1 MKRKIF
7 ITAVL
12 VYILSSCSTYIP
24 LTPASENPIAQKLP
38 KMELEWN
45 YGGDIQGAYNYV
57 DYVKNIARNEINKNI
72 IAASGVKQGSIEVYC
87 EKLHLRENLGF
98 AVLSGITLFT
108 ANILGMP
115 ITIANIDMTLS
126 FNILDKTGN
135 IIDSRKYSVHKKNAV
150 GLYYGKPSGE
160 CLVEATKDIMQRYRD
175 DLNSNSS
182 NIIAKLNENNID
194 VELKEV
200 LEKFEA
206 LETRVEELVKENQEL
221 KDQVEKLEENSG
233 NYSK

>member
-1 MKRKIF
+1 MKIKLF

-12 VYILSSCSTYIP
+12 VYILSSCSAYIP
-24 LTPASENPIAQKLP
+24 LTPEPSENPIAQKLP
-38 KMELEWN
+38 KMEIEY
-45 YGGDIQGAYNYV
+45 YGGDIQGAN
-57 DYVKNIARNEINKNI
+57 DYVSFVNNIARNEINKNI
-72 IAASGVKQGSIEVYC
+72 IAASGVKQGSIEVCC

-115 ITIANIDMTLS
+115 ITITNIDMTLS

-135 IIDSRKYSVHKKNAV
+135 IIDSRKYSVHKKNV
-150 GLYYGKPSGE
+150 MGLYYGKPFGE